1 MNKTTAFPG
10 PRRTHHEVHEAHEEP
25 EEEMASRRLPN
36 RTPES
41 GRAERLALH
50 FLRVLRVLRGVGS
63 PSRNPRREQ
72 RGSVAISVAISLAI
86 SLAAPPAVPAAD
98 SPLQFSDVT
107 RQTGIT
113 FVHSD
118 GSSGR
123 RYIVE
128 TVASGLALF
137 DFDGDGDEDIYFLNG
152 APLPGSRIEPPPRN
166 ALYRND
172 GGWKFTDVTD
182 KAGVG
187 DTGYGLGV
195 CVGDYDNDGDADL
208 YLNNFGPNVLY
219 RNNGDGTFT
228 DVAREA
234 GVALGDHVGA
244 GASFLDMDGDGDLDL
259 FVANYVGF
267 TFENHQT
274 SHMNGFP
281 AYVGPLQYPPTSNVL
296 FRNNGDGTF
305 TDVTAAAGLAE
316 SRGSGMGVIASDFD
330 NDGDTDIVVGNDLR
344 PNSVLQNDGAG
355 NFKEVGALLG
365 IAYDFFGNVQGS
377 MGVECADWNHD
388 GLFDFYITT
397 YQRQLCTLYQG
408 GAGGV
413 FTDATRSSG
422 AGTGTYPHVAWGT
435 GFVDLDNDSHRDLFI
450 ACGHLIDNVE
460 QFDDT
465 TRYNARN
472 VVLRNTGRGRF
483 VDVSDQA
490 GDGLLPELSSRGA
503 AFDDLDNDGDIDVVI
518 LNARREPTVLRN
530 DSPNRHHWLQVRL
543 RGTKSNRDGV
553 GARVTVVAGDL
564 TQIDEVHSGRSY
576 QSDFGKRLHF
586 GLGNHA
592 RIDEVRVKWVGGG
605 TEIIRNVDAD
615 RRITIVEGRGLEPA
629 NDSAKSGSINGR

>member
-1 MNKTTAFPG
+1 MLRRATATQIRHPAG
-10 PRRTHHEVHEAHEEP
+10 
-25 EEEMASRRLPN
+25 
-36 RTPES
+36 
-41 GRAERLALH
+41 LAVAVTLTLIA
-50 FLRVLRVLRGVGS
+50 FSSVL
-63 PSRNPRREQ
+63 
-72 RGSVAISVAISLAI
+72 
-86 SLAAPPAVPAAD
+86 PAVPAAD
-98 SPLQFSDVT
+98 SPIRFDDVT

-113 FVHSD
+113 FVHTD

-152 APLPGSRIEPPPRN
+152 APLPGSRIDPPPRN

-172 GGWKFTDVTD
+172 GHWKFTDVTEM
-182 KAGVG
+182 AGVG

-195 CVGDYDNDGDADL
+195 CVGDYDNDGDEDL

-228 DVAREA
+228 DVTRQA
-234 GVALGDHVGA
+234 GVAVGDHVGA
-244 GASFLDMDGDGDLDL
+244 GAAFIDMDADGDLDL

-267 TFENHQT
+267 TFETHQT
-274 SHMNGFP
+274 SHMSGFP
-281 AYVGPLQYPPTSNVL
+281 AYVGPLQYPPTSNAL

-305 TDVTAAAGLAE
+305 TDVTAAAGLSE
-316 SRGSGMGVIASDFD
+316 LRGSGMGVIAADFD

-344 PNSVLQNDGAG
+344 PNFILQNDGG
-355 NFKEVGALLG
+355 GRFKEVGALVGL
-365 IAYDFFGNVQGS
+365 AYDFFGNVQGS

-388 GLFDFYITT
+388 GRLDFYITT
-397 YQRQLCTLYQG
+397 YQRQFCTLYQG
-408 GAGGV
+408 GAGDM

-422 AGTGTYPHVAWGT
+422 AGAGTYPHVAWGT
-435 GFVDLDNDSHRDLFI
+435 GFVDFDNDSHRDLFI

-460 QFDDT
+460 KFDDT
-465 TRYNARN
+465 TRYSARN
-472 VVLRNTGRGRF
+472 VVLRNTGQGRF
-483 VDVSDQA
+483 ENVSDRC
-490 GDGLLPELSSRGA
+490 GNGLLPELSSRGA
-503 AFDDLDNDGDIDVVI
+503 AFDDLDNDGDIDAVI

-530 DSPNRHHWLQVRL
+530 ESSAGNPKRPHWLQVRL
-543 RGTKSNRDGV
+543 RGTRTNRDGI

-586 GLGNHA
+586 GLGDRA
-592 RIDEVRVKWVGGG
+592 RVDEVRVKWVGGG
-605 TEIIRNVDAD
+605 TEVVRDVDPD
-615 RRITIVEGRGLEPA
+615 QGITIVEGRGVEPA
-629 NDSAKSGSINGR
+629 GEPAKKSRSTIQEGSRGETKARR